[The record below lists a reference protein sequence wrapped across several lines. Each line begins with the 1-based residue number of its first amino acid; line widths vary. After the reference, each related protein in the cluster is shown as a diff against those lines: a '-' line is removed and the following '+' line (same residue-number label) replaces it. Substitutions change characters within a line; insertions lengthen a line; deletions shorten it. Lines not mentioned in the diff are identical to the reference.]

1 MKGATMAGFK
11 IDYEHSAIT
20 ITGKV
25 EPKDG
30 LLIAQYQQAGY
41 KVQTKQATKKDKDYY
56 RHQLTEEQQARF
68 NELLKAGKLEG
79 WRKARAY
86 AIDCGAK

>member
-1 MKGATMAGFK
+1 MAGFK
-11 IDYEHSAIT
+11 IDYEHSTIT

-41 KVQTKQATKKDKDYY
+41 KVQTKQATKKGKDYY
-56 RHQLTEEQQARF
+56 RRQLNEEQRAHF
-68 NELLKAGKLEG
+68 DELLKAGKLEG
-79 WRKARAY
+79 WGKAKAY
-86 AIDCGAK
+86 AIECGAK